1 MTNGVKTL
9 VLIVVALGLCAGN
22 SFAQSPAPEA
32 APTRSPV
39 TRRSLLA
46 LQNAAQHAP
55 HDALLHQRLS
65 QAHAFA
71 DQPQAA
77 LDAIERALTLKPDEP
92 EFLRSRGTLAT
103 WVGDYPRAQ
112 ESYRRLL
119 TLQPNDAEASLN
131 MARVSA
137 WSGRT
142 DEAVEAYRRYL
153 KATPD
158 QAAIWIELA
167 KAEWWRGNYGAALD
181 TLSGYRARFGESP
194 EYSRVLAAVLARS
207 GQPGK
212 ALDTLEPMLH
222 EHPDDYELNLTR
234 TVALT
239 MQRRA
244 REASDALG
252 TVQRL
257 QPNTRDTRDAERT
270 VRAVLASTA
279 EPGVVSVYGDSSSL
293 EVQRFAPRATVQLST
308 GTTFSGGYEHETLTA
323 HTGSGLEQIGGNP
336 HARHEH
342 LWVSAAQQIGRV
354 NFRGRVGQARAE
366 NRDLTAYTIG
376 ADLTPFDRL
385 KLSVERNSGFFALS
399 PRTVG
404 LGLRQLGHRAQVDWS
419 PSVRS
424 RVVVDSLYQTLSD
437 GNRRWEVTISPRRS
451 VARKERLNLD
461 LGVQVSQ
468 MGTTGNLD
476 NGYYDPSRYEY
487 YAGTAY
493 PYWKIRESIGVGLS
507 LALGT
512 QRDTD
517 SHKFRFGGNATAE
530 ATFGIYDPWVLK
542 VNGGGIFNQ
551 RLGSGA
557 FRGYGAG
564 MSLIRRF

>member
-1 MTNGVKTL
+1 VADEEPKVAQVKKWIS
-9 VLIVVALGLCAGN
+9 IVAAVALSAGN
-22 SFAQSPAPEA
+22 AFAQSGA
-32 APTRSPV
+32 ADNASI
-39 TRRSLLA
+39 LA

-55 HDALLHQRLS
+55 QDADLHLRLS
-65 QAHAFA
+65 QAYAFA

-103 WVGDYPRAQ
+103 WVGDYSRAQ

-119 TLQPNDAEASLN
+119 KLQPSDVEASLN
-131 MARVSA
+131 LARVSA
-137 WSGRT
+137 WSGNT

-153 KATPD
+153 KATPG

-207 GQPGK
+207 GEPGK

-234 TVALT
+234 AVALT
-239 MQRRA
+239 MQGRA

-279 EPGVVSVYGDSSSL
+279 EPGVVGVYGDSSSL
-293 EVQRFAPRATVQLST
+293 EVQRFAPRATVQLSR
-308 GTTFSGGYEHETLTA
+308 GTTFAGGYEHEMLTA
-323 HTGSGLEQIGGNP
+323 RAGSGLEQIDGNG
-336 HARHEH
+336 HARHEQV
-342 LWVSAAQQIGRV
+342 WAGATQKVGRV
-354 NFRGRVGQARAE
+354 NFRGRVGQERAE
-366 NRDLTAYTIG
+366 NRDQTAYAIG

-385 KLSVERNSGFFALS
+385 RLSVERNSGFFALS

-404 LGLRQLGHRAQVDWS
+404 LGLRQLGHRAQVEWS
-419 PSVRS
+419 PTVRS
-424 RVVVDSLYQTLSD
+424 QIGVDALHQTLSD
-437 GNRRWEVTISPRRS
+437 GNRRWEFTISPRRR
-451 VARKERLNLD
+451 VARTERLNLD
-461 LGVQVSQ
+461 LGFMVSQ
-468 MGTTGNLD
+468 LGTTANLD
-476 NGYYDPSRYEY
+476 HGYYDPRRYEY
-487 YAGTAY
+487 YAATAY
-493 PYWKIRESIGVGLS
+493 PYWKLRESIGVGLS
-507 LALGT
+507 LAAGT

-517 SHKFRFGGNATAE
+517 SHRFRFGGNAMAE
-530 ATFGIYDPWVLK
+530 ATFGIYNPWVLK

-551 RLGSGA
+551 RLGTGA
-557 FRGYGAG
+557 YRGYGAG
-564 MSLIRRF
+564 VTLIRRF